1 MAIDFPNSPADNE
14 QYTVGDRTWTWNGTY
29 WEMSTSTSTF
39 TAGDSEPVDAD
50 PGDIWFD
57 STIGKTF
64 VNYNGTWVEIGNAAT
79 VVDVIADADA
89 DTKVQVEVTADSD
102 KIEFTTAGTKRLEID
117 SFGHVIPAANETYDL
132 GSASNR
138 FRDLYL
144 SGSSIDLGGVSI
156 TSDGS
161 NISLPN
167 VDDIAASSVTVA
179 GENVTP
185 YTGRRN
191 LLYNGAMQI
200 AQRGTSV
207 SSQYVSGYYTVDRWQ
222 WFSNATGAR
231 WDMSQ
236 DSDAPDGFRNSW
248 KITCSQSLAT
258 PAAGDYVQVSQ
269 RLEGFD
275 VQHLAKGTSSSKE
288 LTLSF
293 WVKSNVTGTYIAR
306 LFDDQNLRATHR
318 AYTVS
323 SSDTW
328 EYKTLTFDA
337 DTVSAVDN
345 DNTEGLRLTFWL
357 ASGTNYNSGT
367 LATSWAA
374 YSGANSA
381 VGNVNLASAVNNYWQ
396 ITGVQL
402 EVGDKATPFE
412 HRSFGEELALCQRYY
427 TRFSRDAGFQPVG
440 GTGICRSS
448 TDCSR
453 VTVDLPTTMRTNGNS
468 ANIDYN
474 NMVIWDGVNVRSIT
488 SFSLVQVFQNK
499 VSLDCTTSGLTVGY
513 PGVLLTN
520 TSSGAYFAVQTEL

>member
-1 MAIDFPNSPADNE
+1 MAVSSTTGGLRTGVCLSTDRPQNPYNGQVVYETDTNRTLVWDNSAW
-14 QYTVGDRTWTWNGTY
+14 V
-29 WEMSTSTSTF
+29 
-39 TAGDSEPVDAD
+39 VVAD
-50 PGDIWFD
+50 PALVSF
-57 STIGKTF
+57 S
-64 VNYNGTWVEIGNAAT
+64 GTGAT
-79 VVDVIADADA
+79 
-89 DTKVQVEVTADSD
+89 VTAD
-102 KIEFTTAGTKRLEID
+102 AM
-117 SFGHVIPAANETYDL
+117 
-132 GSASNR
+132 
-138 FRDLYL
+138 
-144 SGSSIDLGGVSI
+144 
-156 TSDGS
+156 
-161 NISLPN
+161 
-167 VDDIAASSVTVA
+167 TVA

-191 LLYNGAMQI
+191 LFYNGAMQV

-258 PAAGDYVQVSQ
+258 PAAGDYMQVSQ

-306 LFDDQNLRATHR
+306 LFDDQNSRATHR

-412 HRSFGEELALCQRYY
+412 HRSYGEELALCQRYY
-427 TRFSRDAGFQPVG
+427 YKPTATGGISYLSHIYAGTQY
-440 GTGICRSS
+440 R
-448 TDCSR
+448 
-453 VTVDLPTTMRTNGNS
+453 
-468 ANIDYN
+468 
-474 NMVIWDGVNVRSIT
+474 
-488 SFSLVQVFQNK
+488 
-499 VSLDCTTSGLTVGY
+499 LTVPYHVEMRANPTVTYSGISGGSSVTSVT
-513 PGVLLTN
+513 PN
-520 TSSGAYFAVQTEL
+520 TQSVNFYSSAGWFYIDINTTVEVSAEL